1 MISNE
6 TYPHCDLSTDVKIPV
21 KSLLVKKLF
30 HKQRDRGMTLIEFE
44 SRCVRRGEV
53 HELVTT
59 TQRNLEAG
67 DRVNDVGFIGFVE
80 IHNAGV
86 IEKGDLV
93 LANEEQLG
101 TVVGFDECHFPNHYN
116 ILIESEQL
124 ISATDLNLSLLD
136 TFTFINAADK

>member
-1 MISNE
+1 
-6 TYPHCDLSTDVKIPV
+6 
-21 KSLLVKKLF
+21 
-30 HKQRDRGMTLIEFE
+30 MTLIEFE